1 VNKRNECFSTPSDQ
15 ITIFLFQLV
24 NDLQV
29 TVKNLPHA
37 CSHFTGS
44 YSINSTS
51 KDDLVE
57 YDTKT
62 INGIISLEKSKETIE
77 ATISKQVF
85 FIFVKTL
92 HELGHAS
99 IYRSARLMSS
109 TSLHVNINESFNTPA
124 THALTGEA
132 GNAIE
137 R

>member
-62 INGIISLEKSKETIE
+62 INGIISLKNQK
-77 ATISKQVF
+77 KQQKQQFQNKF
-85 FIFVKTL
+85 FLFL
-92 HELGHAS
+92 
-99 IYRSARLMSS
+99 
-109 TSLHVNINESFNTPA
+109 
-124 THALTGEA
+124 
-132 GNAIE
+132 
-137 R
+137 